1 MLVQR
6 KMPSRRHLN
15 KIASLDVT
23 TPDNKTGSNR
33 FNNSPHMSET
43 ASTPTSEVVQT
54 GSDRLRGDL
63 PGLKTGSEEE
73 ESAEDGELT
82 EDEEMSEIR

>member
-1 MLVQR
+1 MVQR

-15 KIASLDVT
+15 KIASLVVT

-33 FNNSPHMSET
+33 FNNGPHMSET
-43 ASTPTSEVVQT
+43 ASTPAIEAAQT
-54 GSDRLRGDL
+54 GSNRLRGDL
-63 PGLKTGSEEE
+63 PDPKTGSEE